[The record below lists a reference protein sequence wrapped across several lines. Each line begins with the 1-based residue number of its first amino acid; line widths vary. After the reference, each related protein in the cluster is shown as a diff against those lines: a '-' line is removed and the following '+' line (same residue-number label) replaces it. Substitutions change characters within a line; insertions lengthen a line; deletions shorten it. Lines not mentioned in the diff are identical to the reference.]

1 MSSVVY
7 KDTGLLFLRDNNAE
21 ATTLLQ
27 KFATKQAEKKVL
39 LKKKGVFWSGWL
51 VILGLFSLF
60 TVGCKITERV
70 EEIIFVS
77 KISVTS

>member
-1 MSSVVY
+1 MSNVVY

-39 LKKKGVFWSGWL
+39 LKKKRCLLKWLAGNTGFIFALYSGL
-51 VILGLFSLF
+51 
-60 TVGCKITERV
+60 
-70 EEIIFVS
+70 
-77 KISVTS
+77 